1 MENSYRRFSNQKKFA
16 LLRLEKALKRGEVDQ
31 AILPLIQYINSLDNF
46 YTTSTCSGRIAIL
59 QDLGSKKENF
69 HLKKWHREVEFSE
82 LKSVIEKLP
91 SKGITWF
98 IQESSIMHIV
108 SKNFEGGVNLLRLA
122 LSNGFKHSG
131 FQGLKDGR
139 FIVEICSSERME
151 VPIAS
156 DGNLLVS
163 DEYLKYILNLANKK
177 FLKSQLRLKK
187 FERVL
192 KMKLL
197 DF

>member
-1 MENSYRRFSNQKKFA
+1 MENSYKRFSNQKKFA

-46 YTTSTCSGRIAIL
+46 YTTSTCSGRIALL

-69 HLKKWHREVEFSE
+69 HLNKWHREVEFSE
-82 LKSVIEKLP
+82 LESAIKELP
-91 SKGITWF
+91 YTGITWF
-98 IQESSIMHIV
+98 VQESSIMHIV
-108 SKNFEGGVNLLRLA
+108 SRNFDGGVNLLRLA

-139 FIVEICSSERME
+139 FIVEICSSERIE
-151 VPIAS
+151 APIAL

-163 DEYLKYILNLANKK
+163 YEYLRYLLNLANKK
-177 FLKSQLRLKK
+177 FSKSQLRLKK
-187 FERVL
+187 FEKVL
-192 KMKLL
+192 KMKLVN
-197 DF
+197 F